1 MSAKAPAVG
10 KRRILFRKYADVK
23 TLAAGEKFYPTEDV
37 SKPTKRALKP
47 TVAKLRTSITPG
59 TVLIL
64 LSGKYRGRR
73 VIFVKQLDSGLL
85 LVTGA

>member
-1 MSAKAPAVG
+1 MSAKAPAIG
-10 KRRILFRKYADVK
+10 KRRILFRSYPEVK
-23 TLAAGEKFYPTEDV
+23 AATAGQKFYPTEDV
-37 SKPTKRALKP
+37 PKPTKRALKP
-47 TVAKLRTSITPG
+47 ATAKLRSSITPG